1 MGLGWTGTASI
12 RQTPIEESGYIGNL
26 RLIEPDGRHAFT
38 GPAVANH
45 RPYQIA
51 AFIVADECGTKQIGS
66 FARPGRIGA
75 VAKGAGLR
83 KLYLASFGR
92 VRLRRHILGG
102 NRRLRGKDER
112 KGDKGP
118 RTDQSRLS
126 VRMTQVVARKRGKR
140 PASTQEA

>member
-1 MGLGWTGTASI
+1 
-12 RQTPIEESGYIGNL
+12 
-26 RLIEPDGRHAFT
+26 
-38 GPAVANH
+38 
-45 RPYQIA
+45 
-51 AFIVADECGTKQIGS
+51 
-66 FARPGRIGA
+66 
-75 VAKGAGLR
+75 
-83 KLYLASFGR
+83 
-92 VRLRRHILGG
+92 LRRHILGG